1 MPVQDTGHGNTQAP
15 HVPLSSKALIVCL
28 DRHIAETRS
37 KFPFLNYLPEELEYE
52 DDEQGM
58 SGESQ

>member
-1 MPVQDTGHGNTQAP
+1 MPVQDTEHSDTQAQP
-15 HVPLSSKALIVCL
+15 VPLSSKALIACL

-37 KFPFLNYLPEELEYE
+37 KFPFLNYVPEGPEYE
-52 DDEQGM
+52 DDEQGV